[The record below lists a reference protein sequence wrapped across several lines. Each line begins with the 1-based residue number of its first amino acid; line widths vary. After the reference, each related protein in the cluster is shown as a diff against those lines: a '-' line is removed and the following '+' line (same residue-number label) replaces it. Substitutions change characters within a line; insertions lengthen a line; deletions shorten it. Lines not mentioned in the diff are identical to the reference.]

1 MFPLVLLFEAVMPHA
16 VLLGRTLCVLLDVDK
31 NGAIDLEEFVGTWE
45 LERERLFF
53 GGVEVILVSIHFR
66 HLSTLIRTSL

>member
-31 NGAIDLEEFVGTWE
+31 NGAIDLE
-45 LERERLFF
+45 
-53 GGVEVILVSIHFR
+53 
-66 HLSTLIRTSL
+66 